1 MMALKIASININ
13 GFRSKLKQ
21 NLIKS
26 FVLKNKIDILLLQ
39 ETFIDN
45 ITLANSIEQSFS
57 LEKRCIWNFG
67 KSNSCG
73 VAICLFNKH
82 IQIQSFHTDVFGRL
96 IRLDFSTDA
105 FPNFRIINAYFP
117 VDTTERLDFL
127 NDLSQYICGAK
138 NLIIGG
144 DFNFILDTKL
154 DKNRW

>member
-57 LEKRCIWNFG
+57 
-67 KSNSCG
+67 
-73 VAICLFNKH
+73 
-82 IQIQSFHTDVFGRL
+82 
-96 IRLDFSTDA
+96 
-105 FPNFRIINAYFP
+105 
-117 VDTTERLDFL
+117 
-127 NDLSQYICGAK
+127 
-138 NLIIGG
+138 
-144 DFNFILDTKL
+144 
-154 DKNRW
+154 